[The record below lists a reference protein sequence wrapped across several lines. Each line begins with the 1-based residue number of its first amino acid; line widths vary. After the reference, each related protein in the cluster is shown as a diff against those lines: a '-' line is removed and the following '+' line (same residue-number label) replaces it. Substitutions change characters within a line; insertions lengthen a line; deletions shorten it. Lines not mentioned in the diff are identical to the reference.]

1 MRVSRLNVSSV
12 RDTSQWSQKGQ
23 QTLKT
28 RMLQRL
34 AVFFLLQGFGGHD
47 RYTAAIPAPGG
58 YYCNAFCRPRQ
69 RYCSTYAHVYALMD
83 LSHGM
88 PTPSWSVQTTSQS
101 GEGCRFTYE
110 PPPYLTS
117 GNKRLQTCYTESCS
131 RHRLLKADDIFSGC
145 EFFRGAN
152 YNALQMAL
160 FKHTAWSTT

>member
-1 MRVSRLNVSSV
+1 
-12 RDTSQWSQKGQ
+12 
-23 QTLKT
+23 
-28 RMLQRL
+28 MLQRL